1 MRTRLFTAAP
11 IRPERNVKA
20 RAILDTPER
29 QNAALALQDII
40 INSPVPRHAVMEI
53 SSRNVVEGTAR
64 APHRAMYKAMSLTDD
79 DIAKPFVG
87 VCHTGNEATPCN
99 IHLPRLA
106 IKAKQGVA
114 DAGATP
120 REFSTIAVS
129 DGIAMG
135 HEGMKSS
142 LVSREVIAD
151 SIELMVRAH
160 QYDALVGIAGCD
172 KSLPGTMMAMAR
184 LNIPSV
190 FVYGGTIM
198 PGVLADGRELTIVD
212 VYEAVGAY
220 DSGNISLEQL
230 KDIEDTACPNA
241 GSCGGMF
248 TANTMAS
255 ISEAIGLALPGSA
268 SPPAEDARREE
279 MAYQTGAAC
288 ARLLL
293 ESGTRPRDILTF
305 EAFENAIAMLNAVGG
320 STNGILHLL
329 ALSREVGVNLTY
341 DDFERVRKRTPHITD
356 MKPGGNYVMNS
367 LDRIGG
373 IPRVMAKLLD
383 AGLLNGDCIT
393 VTGRTI
399 SENLGSEN
407 TRVWLSQAPGATST
421 GVASPAAAAS
431 PPTSPATPPTATAST
446 TFAASQD
453 HPAKKGADV
462 PPDHAPGILRGVENP
477 IHRTGTALILKGTLA
492 PDGAVIKTAGVEMS
506 SFEGRARVFDR
517 EEEAFE
523 AVSQGKIVPGDV
535 VVIRYE
541 GPKGG
546 PGMREMLATTAA
558 LVGQGLGRQV
568 AMVTDGRFSGGTRG
582 FMVGH
587 VAPEAYVGGPIALVE
602 DGDAIRID
610 TDSNSIDIVVP
621 DREMDAR
628 RARWQRPPPNYEDG
642 ALAKFASL
650 VGSASEGAVT
660 RPVLP

>member
-1 MRTRLFTAAP
+1 
-11 IRPERNVKA
+11 
-20 RAILDTPER
+20 
-29 QNAALALQDII
+29 
-40 INSPVPRHAVMEI
+40 MEI

-64 APHRAMYKAMSLTDD
+64 APHRAMYKAMGLNDNDLSKQF
-79 DIAKPFVG
+79 IG

-99 IHLPRLA
+99 IHLPQLA
-106 IKAKQGVA
+106 LEAKRGVS
-114 DAGATP
+114 DGGATP

-198 PGVLADGRELTIVD
+198 PGILDGKELTVVD

-220 DSGNISLEQL
+220 DAGKLSLEDL
-230 KDIEDTACPNA
+230 KNIENVACPNA

-268 SPPAEDARREE
+268 SPPAEDDRRNK
-279 MAYQTGAAC
+279 MVYDSGIAC
-288 ARLLL
+288 AKLL
-293 ESGTRPRDILTF
+293 EMNIRPKEILTF
-305 EAFENAIAMLNAVGG
+305 EAFENAIMMLNSVGG

-329 ALSREVGVNLTY
+329 ALANEVNIDLTY
-341 DDFERVRKRTPHITD
+341 DDFERIRKKTPHLAD
-356 MKPGGNYVMNS
+356 MKPGGNYVMDS
-367 LDRIGG
+367 LDKIGG
-373 IPRVMAKLLD
+373 IPFVLKKLLEK
-383 AGLLNGDCIT
+383 GLLNENCMT
-393 VTGRTI
+393 VTGKTI
-399 SENLGSEN
+399 KENLNSIK
-407 TRVWLSQAPGATST
+407 L
-421 GVASPAAAAS
+421 
-431 PPTSPATPPTATAST
+431 
-446 TFAASQD
+446 QD
-453 HPAKKGADV
+453 IEQHV
-462 PPDHAPGILRGVENP
+462 VRSIENP
-477 IHRTGTALILKGTLA
+477 LHEVGTAVVLKGTLA
-492 PDGAVIKTAGVEMS
+492 PEGAVIKTAGVEMTK
-506 SFEGRARVFDR
+506 FTGDAKVYDR
-517 EEEAFE
+517 EELAFD
-523 AVSQGKIVPGDV
+523 AVSKGEIDEGDV

-558 LVGQGLGRQV
+558 LVGQGLGKKV

-587 VAPEAYVGGPIALVE
+587 VAPEAYVGGPIALVKN
-602 DGDAIRID
+602 GDKITID
-610 TDSNSIDIVVP
+610 TETNILDIHVSEEELNNRKKEWSKP
-621 DREMDAR
+621 E
-628 RARWQRPPPNYEDG
+628 PNYKTG
-642 ALAKFASL
+642 ALAKYATL
-650 VGSASEGAVT
+650 VGSAANGAIT
-660 RPVLP
+660 YANP